1 MNNLI
6 KIMSGNLSRIT
17 KLMFVLAL
25 FSISIKSMAQQ
36 KSSASET
43 TSNSIKSENKLRDF
57 YRSYIAAA
65 NSRDFDAIAD
75 VVAEDVMLN
84 GKMVKRED
92 IIAQFKIL
100 LKAIPDF
107 KWNLKQ
113 LVVDGEDIA
122 ARLRDS
128 GTPEANTFF
137 GDNPKRNTVEFT
149 EFGSYKVRNGL
160 FVEMWFLIDV
170 TAIAEQFKINAQ
182 TKHDQLKATS
192 TSKVEEEP
200 IEVINRWFSR
210 FKAGASAEELAS
222 FWAEDA
228 VMWIPGD
235 TQNIPWVGKRVGRAD
250 IAAHYKV
257 LWKNIKSE
265 SLVISDM
272 LSKGNR
278 VVVLGHLKSTYLGN
292 NKLIDSDFS
301 MNIIVENG
309 LIKSYYFL
317 EDSFE
322 VAEKIK
328 GTKPKL

>member
-1 MNNLI
+1 M
-6 KIMSGNLSRIT
+6 K
-17 KLMFVLAL
+17 
-25 FSISIKSMAQQ
+25 
-36 KSSASET
+36 
-43 TSNSIKSENKLRDF
+43 
-57 YRSYIAAA
+57 
-65 NSRDFDAIAD
+65 
-75 VVAEDVMLN
+75 
-84 GKMVKRED
+84 
-92 IIAQFKIL
+92 KIL
-100 LKAIPDF
+100 FILGMGI
-107 KWNLKQ
+107 LTSTS
-113 LVVDGEDIA
+113 VV
-122 ARLRDS
+122 
-128 GTPEANTFF
+128 
-137 GDNPKRNTVEFT
+137 
-149 EFGSYKVRNGL
+149 
-160 FVEMWFLIDV
+160 
-170 TAIAEQFKINAQ
+170 NAQ
-182 TKHDQLKATS
+182 TKQVQLETTS
-192 TSKVEEEP
+192 TSKVEEDP

-235 TQNIPWVGKRVGRAD
+235 TKNIPWVGKRVGRAD

-309 LIKSYYFL
+309 QIKSYYFL

-322 VAEKIK
+322 VAEKVK